1 MRSTP
6 LAFLVALFA
15 AVALAAP
22 VPASAQQTAEGP
34 ATGFNIHV
42 TAPHILGDHL
52 IDPMHHFCK
61 LISQEPVLIQ
71 CLMFAADAGDDPNA
85 RLLGI
90 EYIVDKSLTREKV
103 NLGVWNR
110 DWHDHVPEI
119 EAGLVGLPELSG
131 EEAQKIVD
139 VVSGTDG
146 IVFITWPELA
156 DIPSEAAAGIAQ
168 ALSHEIVTPDEHA
181 APLAGGN
188 R

>member
-1 MRSTP
+1 MRLQPRWCSVFVAAAVLATASSTP
-6 LAFLVALFA
+6 AQEVAR
-15 AVALAAP
+15 
-22 VPASAQQTAEGP
+22 GP
-34 ATGFNIHV
+34 ATGFDIHV

-61 LISQEPVLIQ
+61 LISQEPVVIQ

-119 EAGLVGLPELSG
+119 EAGLVGLPDLSG
-131 EEAQKIVD
+131 EEARKIVE

-146 IVFITWPELA
+146 IVFITWPELE
-156 DIPSEAAAGIAQ
+156 DIPSEEAAGIAQ
-168 ALSHEIVTPDEHA
+168 ALSHEIMTPDEHA
-181 APLAGGN
+181 APLAEGN
-188 R
+188 RR

>member
-1 MRSTP
+1 MRSKP
-6 LAFLVALFA
+6 LASLLAVVAA
-15 AVALAAP
+15 ATLATPAP
-22 VPASAQQTAEGP
+22 TWAQESARGP
-34 ATGFNIHV
+34 ADGFDIHV
-42 TAPHILGDHL
+42 TAPHIMGDHL

-131 EEAQKIVD
+131 EEARKIVD

-146 IVFITWPELA
+146 IVFITWPELEEM
-156 DIPSEAAAGIAQ
+156 PSETAAGIAQ
-168 ALSHEIVTPDEHA
+168 ALSHEIVTPEEHA
-181 APLAGGN
+181 APLTGRN